1 MGPAQ
6 AYLQTILIGIPQ
18 NGNSLPVLG
27 QPISDCLHDPRSGAD
42 IGSDRGN
49 WPLSTAP
56 KQSTINLNLRFLL
69 ATWCPLLRE
78 DSLETSCFGNTRVR
92 HCPQGG
98 ANCSDDAVGGCP
110 ARGLNS
116 GKNQTKPRGLMVG
129 QLSVLT
135 VVDAVVVV
143 VLVVTVLV
151 AVSVFVVVLE
161 SNPVSALRSTDE
173 SIP

>member
-1 MGPAQ
+1 
-6 AYLQTILIGIPQ
+6 
-18 NGNSLPVLG
+18 
-27 QPISDCLHDPRSGAD
+27 
-42 IGSDRGN
+42 
-49 WPLSTAP
+49 
-56 KQSTINLNLRFLL
+56 
-69 ATWCPLLRE
+69 
-78 DSLETSCFGNTRVR
+78 
-92 HCPQGG
+92 
-98 ANCSDDAVGGCP
+98 
-110 ARGLNS
+110 
-116 GKNQTKPRGLMVG
+116 MVG